1 MAKLAEDLPGHQHC
15 PGGDGPDFCL
25 STSTHPSQHHVLH
38 QEQLPGSPAGR
49 QCPAVQG
56 SHRES
61 SERVFS
67 WVLQPAVPGAEE
79 DMGSASSH
87 RFVYFE
93 SAPGGAA
100 LHDGDSGVRSRRRQE
115 RMDYLHRHKRNL
127 WRQKVL
133 TIQGQQEDLPIH
145 LSTLRIGN
153 FTSRF
158 TKLLRPVVA
167 WLRQRGVELHVY
179 FWLIHAE
186 SPKQA
191 QLHAEMTITL
201 FQQLGWVINFEK
213 LDLTPSQDFQFLGM
227 QFNTRQFTLAP
238 LLKMRLKIQS
248 VHQHWMTNPVIT
260 ACDLHSLL
268 GMVVFMALL
277 VRRGRL
283 RLWPVQWWAT
293 TAWCQR
299 TGNWS
304 DRITVPQW
312 VLQEVAWWASPA
324 VLQGRPLATQET
336 EITFFTDASQLGLGS
351 PTRLM
356 LNTGTVVCIS
366 KIVAHTHSGDA
377 GHHQAPEWISV
388 PGIAHGSSSTG
399 IEPSRTSWEAIY
411 GSWRLLKRLTHK
423 QTETM
428 KIESQPMKS
437 ECCQDYGL
445 TTVR

>member
-15 PGGDGPDFCL
+15 PGGDGPDFGW

-115 RMDYLHRHKRNL
+115 RMDCLHRHKRSL

-153 FTSRF
+153 FTSRIYQASKASRSLVEAARCRATRLLLADPCRV
-158 TKLLRPVVA
+158 TKTGPTACRDDHHSFPAARMGHQFREVGPNTQPGLPIPWNAVQHSTVHIGAPAENASQDPVGSSALDEEPCHHSPRSAQVAGHGGVYGTTCTSWKVAPLTSPVV
-167 WLRQRGVELHVY
+167 GH
-179 FWLIHAE
+179 
-186 SPKQA
+186 
-191 QLHAEMTITL
+191 
-201 FQQLGWVINFEK
+201 
-213 LDLTPSQDFQFLGM
+213 
-227 QFNTRQFTLAP
+227 
-238 LLKMRLKIQS
+238 
-248 VHQHWMTNPVIT
+248 
-260 ACDLHSLL
+260 HS
-268 GMVVFMALL
+268 MMPEDREL
-277 VRRGRL
+277 VRQDHSSSVGS
-283 RLWPVQWWAT
+283 
-293 TAWCQR
+293 
-299 TGNWS
+299 TGGGLVGIS
-304 DRITVPQW
+304 S
-312 VLQEVAWWASPA
+312 SPA
-324 VLQGRPLATQET
+324 RSFSRHPGNGSHFLQGCV
-336 EITFFTDASQLGLGS
+336 QLGLGS

-388 PGIAHGSSSTG
+388 PGIAQGSSSTG

>member
-49 QCPAVQG
+49 QCPAIQG

-67 WVLQPAVPGAEE
+67 WVLKPAVPGAEE

-115 RMDYLHRHKRNL
+115 RMDCLHRHKRSL

-153 FTSRF
+153 FTSRIYQASKASRSLVEAARCRATRLLLADPCRV
-158 TKLLRPVVA
+158 TKTGPTACRDDHHSIPAARMGHQFREVGPNTQPGLPIPWNAVQHSTVHIGA
-167 WLRQRGVELHVY
+167 P
-179 FWLIHAE
+179 AE
-186 SPKQA
+186 NA
-191 QLHAEMTITL
+191 
-201 FQQLGWVINFEK
+201 
-213 LDLTPSQDFQFLGM
+213 SQD
-227 QFNTRQFTLAP
+227 
-238 LLKMRLKIQS
+238 
-248 VHQHWMTNPVIT
+248 PVGST
-260 ACDLHSLL
+260 ALDDEPCHP
-268 GMVVFMALL
+268 GIVVFMALL

-336 EITFFTDASQLGLGS
+336 EVTFFTDASNSGWGAQLGSCSIQGQWSASQRSSHIHILEMQAIIKLQNGY
-351 PTRLM
+351 PFQVL
-356 LNTGTVVCIS
+356 
-366 KIVAHTHSGDA
+366 HTALHPLESSHQ
-377 GHHQAPEWISV
+377 GHHEKPYMDR
-388 PGIAHGSSSTG
+388 GD
-399 IEPSRTSWEAIY
+399 
-411 GSWRLLKRLTHK
+411 
-423 QTETM
+423 
-428 KIESQPMKS
+428 
-437 ECCQDYGL
+437 C
-445 TTVR
+445 